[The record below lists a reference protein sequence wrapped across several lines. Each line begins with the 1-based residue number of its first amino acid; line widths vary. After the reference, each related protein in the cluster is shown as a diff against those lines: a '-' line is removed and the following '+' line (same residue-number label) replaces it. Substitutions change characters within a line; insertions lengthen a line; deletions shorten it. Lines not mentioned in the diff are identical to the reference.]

1 MLREQTA
8 VDGTS
13 ASGIVRQ
20 VSVNV
25 GGPQVPSLI
34 GEATKIRQRFRD
46 AGYTPIPA
54 EGKACRLP
62 GWSKLVGEVL
72 SDDFISGWEKK
83 ATWLNTGILCGAVR
97 VIDKVLVWLRANASL
112 PSCGCLPPAHRPFC
126 CQSCDIGFEVI
137 DTGRQGFPMGLMAG
151 LVDCPESPVELV
163 PEGIQTLL

>member
-13 ASGIVRQ
+13 ASGIVGD

-72 SDDFISGWEKK
+72 SDDFISSWEKK

-112 PSCGCLPPAHRPFC
+112 PSCGCQEAFLQRIALFAVKAAISASRSSIRAAKAFLWASWLDWLTVLRA
-126 CQSCDIGFEVI
+126 Q
-137 DTGRQGFPMGLMAG
+137 
-151 LVDCPESPVELV
+151 
-163 PEGIQTLL
+163 